1 MHRYSIADGIRD
13 GNVLGFDPYQCLA
26 YSDTKLKKEIALY
39 IAGAKG
45 VDTMDEKQQNTYD
58 KIMQENMV
66 QIEERIT
73 SNMNIYG
80 DQFKRSHQGYLGLTR
95 DLKCKVKIF
104 CDLCD
109 QFYS

>member
-1 MHRYSIADGIRD
+1 LHRYSIADGIRD

-45 VDTMDEKQQNTYD
+45 VDTMDEKQH
-58 KIMQENMV
+58 
-66 QIEERIT
+66 IT

-80 DQFKRSHQGYLGLTR
+80 DQFKKEVIKDIL
-95 DLKCKVKIF
+95 D
-104 CDLCD
+104 
-109 QFYS
+109 

>member
-1 MHRYSIADGIRD
+1 LHRYSIADGIRD

-58 KIMQENMV
+58 KIMQENMI

-80 DQFKRSHQGYLGLTR
+80 NQFKKEVIKDIL
-95 DLKCKVKIF
+95 D
-104 CDLCD
+104 
-109 QFYS
+109 